1 MVCVCVF
8 VVCMMFSRVPASNRF
23 CIDARSRFCLSVCRW
38 VCGFNSYRMQEFI
51 ARFGE
56 PPKAGGKGG
65 KGGVGSKGGKG
76 GK

>member
-1 MVCVCVF
+1 
-8 VVCMMFSRVPASNRF
+8 
-23 CIDARSRFCLSVCRW
+23 LSVCRW

-65 KGGVGSKGGKG
+65 KGGVGSMGGKGGKG
-76 GK
+76 GVGSMGGKGGKCGK